1 MDNKDL
7 RVQINSLIANSQ
19 AFRGQADHDEIW
31 DLDVEALKQLEGLVR
46 TLSIHKIPA
55 NEKELEAVLDDYKKQ
70 GEQLGSMILRYETEE
85 RPLRQGEMYL
95 CPHCHHRIRI
105 NHEHCHWCGGLIG
118 WDGNGGRHGKKS
130 SRGGAE

>member
-1 MDNKDL
+1 MENRKL
-7 RVQINSLIANSQ
+7 IAQINYLIASIQ
-19 AFRGQADHDEIW
+19 SAEQS
-31 DLDVEALKQLEGLVR
+31 DLNAVQGVNMEALEQLKGTVR
-46 TLSIHKIPA
+46 VLSVHGIPA

-105 NHEHCHWCGGLIG
+105 NHGHCHWCGGLIG
-118 WDGNGGRHGKKS
+118 WDGNGGRHGKKK
-130 SRGGAE
+130 

>member
-1 MDNKDL
+1 MENRKL
-7 RVQINSLIANSQ
+7 IAQINYLIASIQ
-19 AFRGQADHDEIW
+19 SAEQS
-31 DLDVEALKQLEGLVR
+31 DLNAVQGVNMEALEQLKGTVR
-46 TLSIHKIPA
+46 VLSVHGIPA

-105 NHEHCHWCGGLIG
+105 NHGHCHWCGGLIG
-118 WDGNGGRHGKKS
+118 WDGNGGRYGKKK
-130 SRGGAE
+130 